1 MIQAEYTG
9 PNDGLVCI
17 TREND
22 FVQVEYVNDSSVSV
36 LWTGPDVRYYLETEV
51 APVTGMLMYY
61 KCMYVHI
68 IYINSYIVQLLCFGS
83 SVFIMFISV
92 KLVITGLWMVS

>member
-9 PNDGLVCI
+9 PNNGLVCVPGVD
-17 TREND
+17 D
-22 FVQVEYVNDSSVSV
+22 FMQVGYVNDSSVSV

-61 KCMYVHI
+61 NCIYVYVHI
-68 IYINSYIVQLLCFGS
+68 YLY
-83 SVFIMFISV
+83 
-92 KLVITGLWMVS
+92 